1 VATMRKLTMSLLI
14 LTLLIISALQLCYII
29 ATYRIDAPLEDF
41 YPALVADALYH
52 ITASND
58 VTLFED
64 GSFTI
69 GGCLPFAIC
78 NEEQHEETHL
88 QP

>member
-1 VATMRKLTMSLLI
+1 MKKLII
-14 LTLLIISALQLCYII
+14 LALLIISALQFCYII
-29 ATYRIDAPLEDF
+29 ATYGIDAPLEDF
-41 YPALVADALYH
+41 YPAPVADALYT
-52 ITASND
+52 ITASAKNFLDD

-78 NEEQHEETHL
+78 NEE
-88 QP
+88 